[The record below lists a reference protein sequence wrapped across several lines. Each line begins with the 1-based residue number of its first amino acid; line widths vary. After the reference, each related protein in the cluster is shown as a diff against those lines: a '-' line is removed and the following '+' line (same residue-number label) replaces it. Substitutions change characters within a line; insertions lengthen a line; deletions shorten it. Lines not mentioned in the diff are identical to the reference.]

1 MKIELDIHE
10 GKLII
15 ELVDNERPGGKDK
28 VMARG
33 EIVIEGIFDEM
44 ARIEEERRIEAAR
57 EVTRANYRPRR

>member
-15 ELVDNERPGGKDK
+15 ELVDNALVGDK

-33 EIVIEGIFDEM
+33 EIEIEAIFDEM
-44 ARIEEERRIEAAR
+44 ARIHEESRVEAAR
-57 EVTRANYRPRR
+57 EVTRANYRPRNK